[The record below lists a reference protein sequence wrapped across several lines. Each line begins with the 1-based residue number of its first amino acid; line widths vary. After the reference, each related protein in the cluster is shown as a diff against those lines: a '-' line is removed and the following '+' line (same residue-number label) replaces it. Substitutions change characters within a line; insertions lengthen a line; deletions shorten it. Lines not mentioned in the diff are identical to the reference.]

1 MILNDLKMILV
12 EFNKNLKI
20 INLFVKNISDMDKRI
35 ELYKKN
41 LKEKKYLLNEN
52 LEYLSE
58 GVQGE
63 VFRIGKLGVIVK
75 KINYDTFNEWIPIL
89 NRKNVYNDS
98 VIGMEIKASEKITK
112 YMIKYKIPFYPLFYG
127 FEVIV
132 NKMNKDKSEIC
143 LYYEDIEYNTTLTT
157 KLNQIKNFKT
167 FENIIIRLLI
177 AVYVLNKKLDI
188 IHHDLKFDNIL
199 ITKYKNLNK
208 YDIFTIGNKTIY
220 VPNIGYKVTIVDF
233 GRATFSMNSSKV
245 ECYFLKHNRVN
256 SIMSKLYTK
265 NEKELKQI
273 IRNNNIKNIK
283 NKDKYYNRKILFL
296 KKIGKEE
303 KNLLFLIASHL
314 MKYQTNLKEISISP
328 HYSKIFKKL
337 EKTSKLCSKDM
348 LKWIFINFPTYFEK
362 PSKIIVSETY
372 NI

>member
-1 MILNDLKMILV
+1 
-12 EFNKNLKI
+12 
-20 INLFVKNISDMDKRI
+20 MDKRI
-35 ELYKKN
+35 KLYKKN
-41 LKEKKYLLNEN
+41 LKEKKYLLKEN

-58 GVQGE
+58 GVQGK
-63 VFRIGKLGVIVK
+63 VFRIKKLGVIVK
-75 KINYDTFNEWIPIL
+75 KLNYSTYSEWIPIL

-98 VIGMEIKASEKITK
+98 VIGMEIKSSEKITK
-112 YMIKYKIPFYPLFYG
+112 YMIKHKIPFYPLFYG

-132 NKMNKDKSEIC
+132 NKMNENKSEIC

-177 AVYVLNKKLDI
+177 GVYVLNKKLNI
-188 IHHDLKFDNIL
+188 IHHDLQFNNIL
-199 ITKYKNLNK
+199 ITKYKNQNK
-208 YDIFTIGNKTIY
+208 YDIFKINDKTIY
-220 VPNIGYKVTIVDF
+220 VPNIGYNVTIIDF
-233 GRATFSMNSSKV
+233 GRSGFSRNSSQT

-256 SIMSKLYTK
+256 NILSKLYTK

-283 NKDKYYNRKILFL
+283 NKEKYFNIKLIFH
-296 KKIGKEE
+296 KNIGKEE
-303 KNLLFLIASHL
+303 KNLLFIIASHL
-314 MKYQTNLKEISISP
+314 MKYHTDLKEISISP

-362 PSKIIVSETY
+362 PSKINVLETY

>member
-1 MILNDLKMILV
+1 
-12 EFNKNLKI
+12 
-20 INLFVKNISDMDKRI
+20 MDKRI
-35 ELYKKN
+35 KLYKKN

-52 LEYLSE
+52 LEYLSK
-58 GVQGE
+58 GTQGK

-89 NRKNVYNDS
+89 NKKNVYNDS
-98 VIGMEIKASEKITK
+98 VIGMEIKASKKITK

-177 AVYVLNKKLDI
+177 GVYVLNKKLNI
-188 IHHDLKFDNIL
+188 IHRDLQFNNIL
-199 ITKYKNLNK
+199 ITKYKNQNK
-208 YDIFTIGNKTIY
+208 YDIFKINDKTIY
-220 VPNIGYKVTIVDF
+220 VPNIGYNVTIIDF
-233 GRATFSMNSSKV
+233 GRSGFSMDSSKV
-245 ECYFLKHNRVN
+245 ECYFLKHIRVS

-273 IRNNNIKNIK
+273 IRNNNIKNNIKNIK
-283 NKDKYYNRKILFL
+283 NKEKYFNIKFIFRKN
-296 KKIGKEE
+296 IGEEE

-314 MKYQTNLKEISISP
+314 MKYHTDLKEISISP

-337 EKTSKLCSKDM
+337 EKTSKLCSRDM
-348 LKWIFINFPTYFEK
+348 LKWIFVNFPTYFEK

>member
-1 MILNDLKMILV
+1 
-12 EFNKNLKI
+12 
-20 INLFVKNISDMDKRI
+20 MDKRI

-75 KINYDTFNEWIPIL
+75 KINYEYHKEWIPIL

-112 YMIKYKIPFYPLFYG
+112 YMIKHKIPFYPLFYG

-132 NKMNKDKSEIC
+132 NKMNENKSEIC
-143 LYYEDIEYNTTLTT
+143 LYYEDIEYNTTLIT

-177 AVYVLNKKLDI
+177 AVYVLNKKLGI
-188 IHHDLKFDNIL
+188 IHHDLHFGNIL

-208 YDIFTIGNKTIY
+208 YDIFKINDRTIY
-220 VPNIGYKVTIVDF
+220 IPNIGYKVTIIDF
-233 GRATFSMNSSKV
+233 GRSGFSRDSSKS
-245 ECYFLKHNRVN
+245 ECYFLKYNRVN

-265 NEKELKQI
+265 NKKELKQI
-273 IRNNNIKNIK
+273 IRNNNIKEIK
-283 NKDKYYNRKILFL
+283 NKRKFFDVRVIDRAYNPRTIPHNSQK
-296 KKIGKEE
+296 

-314 MKYQTNLKEISISP
+314 MKYHTDLKEISISP

-362 PSKIIVSETY
+362 PSKIIISETY